1 MSQRQSDHLP
11 PPLQLPLLG
20 SRTGRL
26 LLRPWFDRVTLRW
39 VTRLFFPLS
48 RGWAA
53 AEVADGSLD
62 RLAQTL
68 GVRTG
73 ELPRTASERLLR
85 AVRRTR
91 ADYDEARA
99 AWMEQFYAPTAP
111 APARLAAAESTR
123 ERAAQAYMAT
133 RVHAFPIH
141 LRQRLPGVAF
151 AITDADTVAARHN
164 HRLNGPATRFPPP
177 PEAAMRRT
185 HAVGSGYGEVSW
197 LGWPSP
203 GGEDTAWARVHTP
216 PDVRNPPTLIHL
228 HGIGMEMEM
237 WRAQRDPVN
246 ALARDAGVR
255 VIRPEG
261 PWHGSRM
268 RRGYHGGE
276 PILAFAPDGY
286 LTYLRTWVAETAQLI
301 RWARATS
308 SGPVLVG
315 GLSLGALTAQIV
327 GTVAAWWPRELQAD
341 AMFLVATSG
350 DMVEVG
356 FEGAFAQG
364 FGLAERLRANGW
376 THEQLVGYR
385 TLMEPQGPPVMP
397 PERVVM
403 LLGRKDR
410 VTPYAGGLALA
421 RQWHLPAA
429 NVFVRNQG
437 HFSAP
442 LGLHQDAGPLHRA
455 VEVLRASA

>member
-1 MSQRQSDHLP
+1 MSPRHRTHLP
-11 PPLQLPLLG
+11 PPRDIPLLG
-20 SRTGRL
+20 SRSGNL

-48 RGWAA
+48 RAWAA
-53 AEVADGSLD
+53 AAVAEGSE
-62 RLAQTL
+62 RRFARWV
-68 GVRTG
+68 GVRPAD
-73 ELPRTASERLLR
+73 LPRGATTRLLK
-85 AVRRTR
+85 AVQRTR
-91 ADYDEARA
+91 SDYLAARA
-99 AWMEQFYAPTAP
+99 TWMEQFYADAPPTP
-111 APARLAAAESTR
+111 DSLASAESAR
-123 ERAAQAYMAT
+123 EDAAHAYMAA
-133 RVHAFPIH
+133 RLYALPIH

-151 AITDADTVAARHN
+151 AIREPETVAGEHG
-164 HRLNGPATRFPPP
+164 HRLDGPATRFPPP
-177 PEAAMRRT
+177 PAAAMRRT
-185 HAVGSGYGEVSW
+185 HPVKGAYGEVSW

-203 GGEDTAWARVHTP
+203 GGEDTAWARVYTP
-216 PDVRNPPTLIHL
+216 SDVSDPPTFIHL

-237 WRAQRDPVN
+237 WRAQHEPAN
-246 ALARDAGVR
+246 ALARDAGIR
-255 VIRPEG
+255 VVRPEG

-268 RRGYHGGE
+268 MDGYHGGE
-276 PILAFAPDGY
+276 PILAFAPSGY
-286 LTYLRTWVAETAQLI
+286 LTYLQTWVAETAQLI

-308 SGPVLVG
+308 NGPVLLG

-327 GTVAAWWPRELQAD
+327 GTVGAWWPAELRPD

-350 DMVEVG
+350 DMVDIG

-364 FGLAERLRANGW
+364 FGLAERLHAHGW

-403 LLGRKDR
+403 LLGRKDI

-421 RQWHLPAA
+421 RQWRLPSE

-455 VEVLRASA
+455 VEVLRESA